1 MRVSFSAPASDQLV
15 ELLPRHHAVLVF
27 VGPADH
33 VREVLLAEV
42 FSDFVRDSPEVAGG
56 DEAGAFGVEEGEE
69 VVDVGGGVVV
79 DEAGSEQVDELFEGD
94 VSCALGVEV
103 EDELVNGL
111 VAGFRAEGGEC
122 AAEF

>member
-15 ELLPRHHAVLVF
+15 ELLPRDHAVLVL

-33 VREVLLAEV
+33 VGEVLLAEV
-42 FSDFVRDSPEVAGG
+42 FSEFVRDPPEVAGR
-56 DEAGAFGVEEGEE
+56 DEAGAFGVEEGED

-79 DEAGSEQVDELFEGD
+79 NQAGSEQVDELFEGN
-94 VSCALGVEV
+94 VACALRIEV

-111 VAGFRAEGGEC
+111 VAGLGSERGQCVAEL
-122 AAEF
+122 